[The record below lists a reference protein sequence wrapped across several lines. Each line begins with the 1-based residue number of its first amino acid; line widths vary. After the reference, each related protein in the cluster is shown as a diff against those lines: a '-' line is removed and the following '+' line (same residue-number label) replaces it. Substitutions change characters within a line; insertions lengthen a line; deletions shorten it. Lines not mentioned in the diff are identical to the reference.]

1 VSADDDGTG
10 PRPTEPVA
18 PDADAAADEPMPPA
32 ARWLARLAVVALALK
47 FISDGFRDQWAPA
60 RGLGTALLYTAIVL
74 GVCSA
79 GVALMH
85 VTRRGR

>member
-1 VSADDDGTG
+1 
-10 PRPTEPVA
+10 
-18 PDADAAADEPMPPA
+18 MPPA
-32 ARWLARLAVVALALK
+32 ARWLARLGVVALALK

-60 RGLGTALLYTAIVL
+60 QGLGTALLYAAVLL

-85 VTRRGR
+85 LARRDRQG